1 MANSLVLYEVK
12 DQIAYIT
19 LNRPEKR
26 NALNA
31 ELYNELGKAWE
42 RFEQDL
48 DARVAILSGA
58 GKVFCAGADVKSEAF
73 GAATPMYGSRVSP
86 TSWNGTK
93 VLKPVVGAVHGY
105 AIGAGYGLAV
115 KGCDITVAAEGTKFA
130 EIEARL
136 GLSGLEFP
144 YVPYMP
150 FKISLEF
157 FLTGEFLTAE
167 RAYELGIVNEV
178 VPQVELMNEA
188 IKYAD
193 ILKKNAPLTLRALK
207 YAHYKAMDEL
217 YARGG
222 NAAREFETFVQPVR
236 ESEDIKEGPRAF
248 FEKRE
253 PVFKGR

>member
-1 MANSLVLYEVK
+1 MTNSLVLYEVK

-26 NALNA
+26 NAFNA
-31 ELYNELGKAWE
+31 ALYSELGKAWE
-42 RFEQDL
+42 CFEQDP

-58 GKVFCAGADVKSEAF
+58 GKVFCAGADVSEF
-73 GAATPMYGSRVSP
+73 GTSGPAYGSQLSP
-86 TSWNGTK
+86 TNWNGVK